1 MNKMIKVIAAIMSL
15 SMFTVPAF
23 AGQAEIDWVEPDK
36 FTDIRPGNESRSN
49 MQKRVFKEL
58 EQHFSELA
66 EKLPAEQTLKISV
79 TNLDLAGDIRY
90 MVGPNNSTIRV
101 VEDLYFPK
109 MKFDYQ
115 LVSSDKSI
123 ISTAKAD
130 IKDMSFNTGV
140 RRSMSSEAF
149 YYEKN
154 MIDDWF
160 YKTFPETKEK

>member
-1 MNKMIKVIAAIMSL
+1 MNNMIKIVAAIMSL

-23 AGQAEIDWVEPDK
+23 AGQAEIDWVDPDK
-36 FTDIRPGNESRSN
+36 YTDIRPGNESRSK

-58 EQHFSELA
+58 GKHFSELA
-66 EKLPAEQTLKISV
+66 AKLPEGQTLKISV
-79 TNLDLAGDIRY
+79 TNIDLAGDVRY
-90 MVGPNNSTIRV
+90 MVGPNNDTIRI

-115 LVSSDKSI
+115 LINSDKSI

-140 RRSMSSEAF
+140 RSSMSSEAF
-149 YYEKN
+149 QYEKN

-160 YKTFPETKEK
+160 YKAFPETKEK

>member
-1 MNKMIKVIAAIMSL
+1 MNKLVKTFAVLMSL
-15 SMFTVPAF
+15 SIFTVPAF

-66 EKLPAEQTLKISV
+66 AKLPEGQTLKISV

-90 MVGPNNSTIRV
+90 MVGPNNATIRV

-115 LVSSDKSI
+115 LINSDKSI

-130 IKDMSFNTGV
+130 IKDMSFNMGV
-140 RRSMSSEAF
+140 RSSMNSEAF
-149 YYEKN
+149 HYEKN

-160 YKTFPETKEK
+160 YKTFPKTKEK

>member
-1 MNKMIKVIAAIMSL
+1 MNKLLKVFATVITV
-15 SMFTVPAF
+15 SMFAPAVF
-23 AGQAEIDWVEPDK
+23 AGQAEVEWIKPEK
-36 FTDIRPGNESRSN
+36 FTDIKPANESRSHL
-49 MQKRVFKEL
+49 QKRIFKEL

-66 EKLPAEQTLKISV
+66 EKLPDGQMLKVSV
-79 TNLDLAGDIRY
+79 TNLDLAGDVRY
-90 MVGPNNSTIRV
+90 MVGPNNATIRV

-115 LVSSDKSI
+115 LIASDQSV

-140 RRSMSSEAF
+140 RSSFSSESF
-149 YYEKN
+149 HYEKT

-160 YKTFPETKEK
+160 YQTFPETKK